1 MARTLVDF
9 PTNLVK
15 AFENVTLKKKYKII
29 GSSILKAKRFV
40 SDYDINQ
47 EIRPSPEDILEL
59 FERAFKTPNTYIS
72 DFKAGGLKW
81 TYEDVKRGRIKNM
94 TLAQALQMNDTIKI
108 DSIQLLN
115 GLAEEITNNFIT
127 EKETDPIKS
136 LKEAIRECVHEKL
149 YFKSLKRIFS
159 LRTIEGKPTKD
170 LLDFFNSSV
179 GLLNKVRSDLDLL
192 VVLIQQSFKP
202 VSLAII
208 RHNLQHIKYDLS
220 AVASIDLS
228 PTFNSMCK
236 LKSANKLIL
245 EIQRVSDLINTEV
258 EKEAYDFL

>member
-1 MARTLVDF
+1 MRPRKTLFQIVE
-9 PTNLVK
+9 TN
-15 AFENVTLKKKYKII
+15 FQ
-29 GSSILKAKRFV
+29 S
-40 SDYDINQ
+40 
-47 EIRPSPEDILEL
+47 ED
-59 FERAFKTPNTYIS
+59 
-72 DFKAGGLKW
+72 
-81 TYEDVKRGRIKNM
+81 DV
-94 TLAQALQMNDTIKI
+94 
-108 DSIQLLN
+108 
-115 GLAEEITNNFIT
+115 
-127 EKETDPIKS
+127 
-136 LKEAIRECVHEKL
+136 
-149 YFKSLKRIFS
+149 
-159 LRTIEGKPTKD
+159 TIEGKPTKD

-236 LKSANKLIL
+236 IKSANKLSL